1 MIRPARR
8 IAVSVLVAAI
18 LGVVALSVG
27 ASVAAA
33 KSACARQILNE
44 WADNRQI
51 STTYPLHCYREAIA
65 AVPEDLRV
73 YTDIEQDILAA
84 RQQAARGIRTLQNR
98 NQTSQ
103 SDSQRDPDAG
113 LFTQGFDKLGPN
125 NADSMPLPL
134 IILAGL
140 ALLLIAAGAVGLVSR
155 RFRAGRVP
163 SSLVRP
169 GTCLACRTRSPTGLR
184 RRSARQLR
192 LPGG

>member
-8 IAVSVLVAAI
+8 IAVSVLVAAV

-73 YTDIEQDILAA
+73 YTDIEEDILAA
-84 RQQAARGIRTLQNR
+84 RQSAARGVRTLQNR
-98 NQTSQ
+98 NQPSQ

-140 ALLLIAAGAVGLVSR
+140 ALLLVAAGAAGLVSR
-155 RFRAGRVP
+155 RLRSRKVP
-163 SSLVRP
+163 
-169 GTCLACRTRSPTGLR
+169 G
-184 RRSARQLR
+184 
-192 LPGG
+192 

>member
-18 LGVVALSVG
+18 LGAAALSVG

-44 WADNRQI
+44 WAKNREI

-73 YTDIEQDILAA
+73 YSSIEEDILAA
-84 RQQAARGIRTLQNR
+84 RQQAARGVRTLQNR
-98 NQTSQ
+98 GGTSQ
-103 SDSQRDPDAG
+103 SERRQDPDAG

-140 ALLLIAAGAVGLVSR
+140 ALLLVAAGAVGLVSR
-155 RFRAGRVP
+155 RFRTRRVP
-163 SSLVRP
+163 AP
-169 GTCLACRTRSPTGLR
+169 
-184 RRSARQLR
+184 
-192 LPGG
+192 

>member
-8 IAVSVLVAAI
+8 IAVSVIVAAV

-33 KSACARQILNE
+33 KSPCARQILNE

-65 AVPEDLRV
+65 SVPEDLRV
-73 YTDIEQDILAA
+73 YTDIEEDILAA
-84 RQQAARGIRTLQNR
+84 RQAAARGDLRTPQVR
-98 NQTSQ
+98 TKPSEDARRQ
-103 SDSQRDPDAG
+103 DPDSG

-134 IILAGL
+134 IILGGL
-140 ALLLIAAGAVGLVSR
+140 ALLMVAAGAAGLVSR
-155 RFRAGRVP
+155 H
-163 SSLVRP
+163 L
-169 GTCLACRTRSPTGLR
+169 RTRRAPSP
-184 RRSARQLR
+184 
-192 LPGG
+192 